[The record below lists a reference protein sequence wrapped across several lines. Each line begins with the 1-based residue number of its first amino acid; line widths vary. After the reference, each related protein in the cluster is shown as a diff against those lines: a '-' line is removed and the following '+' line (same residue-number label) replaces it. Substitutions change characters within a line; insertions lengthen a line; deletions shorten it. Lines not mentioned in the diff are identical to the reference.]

1 MRLAVCALSAV
12 LLSGCSWLGAG
23 GHNGDSYGYQYGHN
37 GAYAGYGAN
46 GCAPGMV
53 FTQQQTSY
61 GMSGSC
67 APGAGYN
74 VAQNGY
80 MNTGYGAQ
88 SGMAQS
94 AYGMTGGSQMG
105 AYSAAST
112 TMLSSSAPYGS
123 AVGGGQVIN
132 GGVQTVQ
139 GAPIYVPQPY
149 AAPYPVPAL
158 RGSSY
163 AYSSGA
169 MVAGCC
175 GGGGGGG
182 YGGGAMPFGIELGG
196 GTEFDVGGNILKG
209 KAASPNFEDFALATG
224 EVVAPA
230 VSYND
235 AFGQSYN
242 IGGGLSYDV
251 SRNTTLLGTVNY
263 SKANGKTFDNGTFQ
277 PGTYDA
283 LGNFTASGPVEAV
296 TAEFTDLEQISIE
309 GGVRQYMGYNPTLR
323 PYVGASA
330 GFTHNNAVDFT
341 QTSTTLGTFTQP
353 YIEAEWNP
361 TAAGVVG
368 AEMAVGPRAA
378 IGVET
383 GIRWRDNL
391 DTNAASD
398 DRWSIPV
405 SLRGRVAF

>member
-12 LLSGCSWLGAG
+12 LLSGCSWLGSG
-23 GHNGDSYGYQYGHN
+23 GHNGDSYGYQYGAS

-53 FTQQQTSY
+53 YQQKQTSY
-61 GMSGSC
+61 GMSGGC

-80 MNTGYGAQ
+80 MNSGYSAQ
-88 SGMAQS
+88 SGYMGGAMGQTGQHAMGYSS
-94 AYGMTGGSQMG
+94 A
-105 AYSAAST
+105 T
-112 TMLSSSAPYGS
+112 TLSSSAPYGS

-163 AYSSGA
+163 AYNSGG

-175 GGGGGGG
+175 GTGG

-209 KAASPNFEDFALATG
+209 KEASPNFPDLALATG

-235 AFGQSYN
+235 AFGQSFN

-283 LGNFTASGPVEAV
+283 LGNFTASGAAEAV
-296 TAEFTDLEQISIE
+296 TAEFSDLEQISIE

-341 QTSTTLGTFTQP
+341 QSSTTLGTFTQN
-353 YIEAEWNP
+353 YIESEWNP